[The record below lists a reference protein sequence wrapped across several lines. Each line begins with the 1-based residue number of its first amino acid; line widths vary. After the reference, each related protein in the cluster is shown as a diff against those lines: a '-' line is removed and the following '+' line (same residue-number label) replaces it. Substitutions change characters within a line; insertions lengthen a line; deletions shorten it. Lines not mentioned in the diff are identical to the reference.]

1 MKSYKQFV
9 AEANTVLSEATVTG
23 GAIQPRTG
31 NALTRLR
38 DRVGQALSPVTR
50 LKNRVGQAISPVT
63 RPLGRFMNVAQ
74 PLRNLQRFDYAT
86 KITNPNTSLLD
97 KGKAALGVV
106 APYATWTGDAIL
118 GQAKTGS
125 GLDRLTQ
132 AASKNVHIPT
142 GTGVKIGQNPETD
155 IGRRLGNKIGQGFN
169 ALGNQVKRYSDWAKK
184 NNVRAGY

>member
-1 MKSYKQFV
+1 MKTYKQFV
-9 AEANTVLSEATVTG
+9 AEANTILSEATVTG
-23 GAIQPRTG
+23 GAVQPRSG

-50 LKNRVGQAISPVT
+50 PV
-63 RPLGRFMNVAQ
+63 GRFMNKVQ
-74 PLRNLQRFDYAT
+74 PLKNLQRFDYAT
-86 KITNPNTSLLD
+86 QITNPNTSPLQ

-106 APYATWTGDAIL
+106 APFATWTGDAIL

-125 GLDRLTQ
+125 GLDRLSQ

-155 IGRRLGNKIGQGFN
+155 IGRRLGRKIGQGFS
-169 ALGNQVKRYSDWAKK
+169 ALGNQVTRYNNWAQK

>member
-74 PLRNLQRFDYAT
+74 PLKNLSRFDYARQ
-86 KITNPNTSLLD
+86 ISNPNTSLLD

-106 APYATWTGDAIL
+106 APYATMTGDAIL

-132 AASKNVHIPT
+132 AASKHVHIPT

-155 IGRRLGNKIGQGFN
+155 IGRRLGRKIGQGFS

-184 NNVRAGY
+184 NNVRPGY

>member
-1 MKSYKQFV
+1 MKTYKQFV

-38 DRVGQALSPVTR
+38 DRVGRALSPVTR
-50 LKNRVGQAISPVT
+50 PVGNFMNRFQPLKNLS
-63 RPLGRFMNVAQ
+63 
-74 PLRNLQRFDYAT
+74 RFDYARQ
-86 KITNPNTSLLD
+86 ISNPNTSLLD

-106 APYATWTGDAIL
+106 APYATMTGDAIL
-118 GQAKTGS
+118 GQAKSGS
-125 GLDRLTQ
+125 GLDQLTQ
-132 AASKNVHIPT
+132 AASKHVHIPT

-169 ALGNQVKRYSDWAKK
+169 ALGNQVRRYSNWAKK
-184 NNVRAGY
+184 NNVRTGY

>member
-38 DRVGQALSPVTR
+38 DRVGRAL
-50 LKNRVGQAISPVT
+50 SPVT
-63 RPLGRFMNVAQ
+63 RPLGRFMGATQPFKNFERFTNAQ
-74 PLRNLQRFDYAT
+74 QL
-86 KITNPNTSLLD
+86 TNPNASLMQ

-106 APYATWTGDAIL
+106 APYTTWGADAIL
-118 GQAKTGS
+118 GQAKSGS
-125 GLDRLTQ
+125 ILDRVTQ
-132 AASKNVHIPT
+132 SASKNVHIPT

-169 ALGNQVKRYSDWAKK
+169 ALGNQVKRYSNWAKN
-184 NNVRAGY
+184 NNVRTGY

>member
-50 LKNRVGQAISPVT
+50 
-63 RPLGRFMNVAQ
+63 PLGRFMNVAQ
-74 PLRNLQRFDYAT
+74 PFKNFQRFDYAT
-86 KITNPNTSLLD
+86 KITDPKTSLLD

-106 APYATWTGDAIL
+106 APYATMTGDAIL
-118 GQAKTGS
+118 GQAKSGS
-125 GLDRLTQ
+125 ILDRVTQ

-169 ALGNQVKRYSDWAKK
+169 ALGNQVKRYSNWAQK

>member
-1 MKSYKQFV
+1 MKTYKQFV
-9 AEANTVLSEATVTG
+9 IEANTVLSEATVTG
-23 GAIQPRTG
+23 GAIQPRSG

-38 DRVGQALSPVTR
+38 DRVGQA
-50 LKNRVGQAISPVT
+50 ISPVT
-63 RPLGRFMNVAQ
+63 RPVGRFMNRVQ
-74 PLRNLQRFDYAT
+74 PLKNLQRFDYAT
-86 KITNPNTSLLD
+86 QITNPNTSPLQ

-106 APYATWTGDAIL
+106 APFATWTGDAIL

-125 GLDRLTQ
+125 GLDRLSQ

-155 IGRRLGNKIGQGFN
+155 IGRRLGRKIGQGFS
-169 ALGNQVKRYSDWAKK
+169 ALGNQVRRYSDWAQK